1 MVLEVQI
8 QIFGKHMPHATP
20 RTCVKFSI
28 KKNIPGAQIII
39 FFCENW
45 HEASFYKKEQM
56 EKKFSSYFPFV
67 LTLKTIDAQMLF

>member
-8 QIFGKHMPHATP
+8 QIFGKPMPHATP

-28 KKNIPGAQIII
+28 PGAQILI
-39 FFCENW
+39 FFCEKW

-56 EKKFSSYFPFV
+56 QKKFSSYFPFV
-67 LTLKTIDAQMLF
+67 LTLKTIDAQLLF